1 MIKTTLEK
9 VKRLFLTKEFMV
21 FLIIGGM
28 SATLNFCT
36 GFLFRQAFVGKYFYT
51 ISIWVGFT
59 AGSISSFILNRL
71 ITFKAFDEKVHSQLI
86 KFGIILIFSVL
97 IASGIA
103 NIFMITY
110 YSLNIGFVTPKQ
122 AETITRLA
130 SIGLTTFFN
139 YPAIKFFSFRKI
151 EFKKEKSKGS

>member
-1 MIKTTLEK
+1 MVKTALEK
-9 VKRLFLTKEFMV
+9 VKKLFLSKEFIV

-28 SATLNFCT
+28 SATLNFFT
-36 GFLFRQAFVGKYFYT
+36 GFLFRQAFPGKYFYT

-71 ITFKAFDEKVHSQLI
+71 ITFKAFDEKIFNQIV
-86 KFGIILIFSVL
+86 KFAVILVFSVL

-103 NIFMITY
+103 NVFMITY
-110 YSLNIGFVTPKQ
+110 HSLNISFITDKQ
-122 AETITRLA
+122 AETLTRLA

-151 EFKKEKSKGS
+151 NLKKDK

>member
-1 MIKTTLEK
+1 MIKTALEK
-9 VKRLFLTKEFMV
+9 VKKLFLSKEFVV
-21 FLIIGGM
+21 FLIIGAM
-28 SATLNFCT
+28 SATLNFFS
-36 GFLFRQAFVGKYFYT
+36 GFLFRQIFTGKYFYT

-71 ITFKAFDEKVHSQLI
+71 ITFKAFDERIINQI
-86 KFGIILIFSVL
+86 AKFAVVLLFSGI

-103 NIFMITY
+103 NILMITY
-110 YSLNIGFVTPKQ
+110 HSLGISFINSKQ
-122 AETITRLA
+122 AETLTRLA

-151 EFKKEKSKGS
+151 NFK